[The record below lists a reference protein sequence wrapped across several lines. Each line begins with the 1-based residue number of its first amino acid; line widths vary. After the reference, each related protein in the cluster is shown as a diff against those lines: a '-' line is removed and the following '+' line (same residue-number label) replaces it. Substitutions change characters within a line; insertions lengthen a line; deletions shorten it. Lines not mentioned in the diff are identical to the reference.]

1 MTTFERFFRNTCSN
15 DYSDDRLDL
24 SPSSSSTDRFGN
36 AVQSPY
42 NRSGAILS
50 STTGVGTSKGKTT
63 RENAT
68 RHANNDHSSHA
79 QKSKSIEKESMTFPE
94 ETFSEKSG
102 DKLLKPNKSKN
113 DYLRLSFSELLQRTK
128 FIIDG

>member
-1 MTTFERFFRNTCSN
+1 
-15 DYSDDRLDL
+15 LDL

-50 STTGVGTSKGKTT
+50 SITGVRTSKGITT
-63 RENAT
+63 RKNAT
-68 RHANNDHSSHA
+68 RLANNQHSSHD
-79 QKSKSIEKESMTFPE
+79 QKSKSIEKDSMTFPE
-94 ETFSEKSG
+94 KTFSEKSG

-113 DYLRLSFSELLQRTK
+113 NSLKLSFSELLQRTK
-128 FIIDG
+128 FIMGG